1 MVTNKQFNKQGT
13 RKSLRY
19 GVPGKRENMREL
31 KMSTKAGQNIYNKGC
46 RYDGYELRNVYDSW
60 SNAKETAYN
69 WCFEQFLATENSD
82 SFSICSHN
90 TFGFTCSW
98 LGTKDGENIMR
109 YETKDNSYLIWLD
122 R

>member
-1 MVTNKQFNKQGT
+1 MK
-13 RKSLRY
+13 
-19 GVPGKRENMREL
+19 EL
-31 KMSTKAGQNIYNKGC
+31 KLSTKAGQNIYN
-46 RYDGYELRNVYDSW
+46 RGYNYEGYHLRNVYDTW
-60 SNAKETAYN
+60 SYAKETAYN
-69 WCFEQFLATENSD
+69 WCFEQFIATENSK

-109 YETKDNSYLIWLD
+109 YETKDNSYLVWLD

>member
-1 MVTNKQFNKQGT
+1 MKEYKLSSAIGNKLYERG
-13 RKSLRY
+13 SH
-19 GVPGKRENMREL
+19 
-31 KMSTKAGQNIYNKGC
+31 
-46 RYDGYELRNVYDSW
+46 YDGYYLSQVYDRPSI
-60 SNAKETAYN
+60 AKQQA
-69 WCFEQFLATENSD
+69 FERCYDEYVNTENSE